1 MYNIT
6 RNSNKYLLIIFPTS
20 VAFAIDRIQRGYFAV
35 PSSCSTGIRVCN
47 VQPSF
52 PRKHE
57 FDFKQQKISNL
68 PAGT

>member
-35 PSSCSTGIRVCN
+35 PSSCSTGIRV
-47 VQPSF
+47 QRATIFSQF
-52 PRKHE
+52 PE
-57 FDFKQQKISNL
+57 NTNL
-68 PAGT
+68 VKMKFW